1 MGGKKKAAK
10 KAAGDDDGDD
20 PKEMAKALEAA
31 VEGLKMRLVLEQE
44 RKDKS
49 LTIEKQII
57 DHEKELRDD
66 LKTQEKETKDCVN
79 EMTVMYK
86 HMEKKLQSDIDA
98 LKGDVET
105 QEAEV
110 AGLN

>member
-31 VEGLKMRLVLEQE
+31 VDGLKMRLVLEQE

-57 DHEKELRDD
+57 DHEKELRED
-66 LKTQEKETKDCVN
+66 LKT
-79 EMTVMYK
+79 
-86 HMEKKLQSDIDA
+86 
-98 LKGDVET
+98 
-105 QEAEV
+105 
-110 AGLN
+110 

>member
-31 VEGLKMRLVLEQE
+31 VDGLKMRLVLEQE

-49 LTIEKQII
+49 LTVEK
-57 DHEKELRDD
+57 
-66 LKTQEKETKDCVN
+66 
-79 EMTVMYK
+79 
-86 HMEKKLQSDIDA
+86 
-98 LKGDVET
+98 
-105 QEAEV
+105 
-110 AGLN
+110 